1 MAGAAPAVPKR
12 VKHSFPLFLGGVQPY
27 WYKDN
32 RNRAERAAAAY
43 LRDRTNHDDVTVEL
57 DVPAYGSGFPKGT
70 AWFHGYGDAPLRA
83 ARRAIG
89 KRDAIDTNSNNC
101 SRAVMF
107 KEIKEHN
114 DFAMAVEGLELEIC
128 AKAEAAADAEAMAA
142 GTNAPAPAA
151 VRPAPAALVPA
162 SATWPEE
169 VWSRALPAPS
179 ALKSRLAFGRPLIH
193 RALAAAREQVAG
205 DKDGRRIW
213 AFDLPPRAGS
223 RDAPKRWLV
232 ATPAEF
238 DAAYACVPA
247 GRRHAYEVIDARRPC
262 WAYFDLEFTRKDGL
276 NASVD
281 GDALTTRVV
290 SAACDALVAAAGDR
304 PLEIEVIVL
313 ASARETKFSRHVV
326 LRPHWTDGARRP
338 APLADS
344 QHAGHL
350 ARRVVAALGD
360 ALTVVAALGDALTVQ
375 SGDARTT
382 TSFVDAGVYTRDR
395 CFRVWGSTKHGDD
408 AGAAFAVRNR
418 WLLPGLRP
426 SARPFAPS
434 PLRETLVVPELQ
446 PGAVDCLEIGAPV
459 APLAPPPP
467 PSSPGAAEEAA
478 APAAPAAPV
487 KEDSWEDSWDGATA
501 TPLLDRTARH
511 HPYIIA
517 RAGDRG
523 QPPALFAAATAV
535 ALAALRRDHRDNGDP
550 TLMSWRYVAA
560 EYPSER
566 YLHLAVKGR
575 GVVCR
580 SRGRA
585 HQNQNLV
592 VSIDPINGRCW
603 QRCHDGADC
612 AHDVPT
618 TRGGVCRLANRHSLV
633 APADDLKVDR
643 AALLAF
649 EQGR

>member
-1 MAGAAPAVPKR
+1 MEGAAPAVPKR
-12 VKHSFPLFLGGVQPY
+12 VKHSFPLFLGGIQPY

-114 DFAMAVEGLELEIC
+114 GFAMAVEGLELEIC

-162 SATWPEE
+162 SVTWPEE
-169 VWSRALPAPS
+169 VWSRALPVPS
-179 ALKSRLAFGRPLIH
+179 AFNSLLAFGRPLIH

-213 AFDLPPRAGS
+213 AFDLPPRAGWGG
-223 RDAPKRWLV
+223 APKRWLV

-304 PLEIEVIVL
+304 SLEIEVIVL
-313 ASARETKFSRHVV
+313 ASARKTKFSRHVV
-326 LRPHWTDGARRP
+326 LRPHWT
-338 APLADS
+338 
-344 QHAGHL
+344 AG
-350 ARRVVAALGD
+350 
-360 ALTVVAALGDALTVQ
+360 
-375 SGDARTT
+375 
-382 TSFVDAGVYTRDR
+382 SFAG
-395 CFRVWGSTKHGDD
+395 CFNLLST
-408 AGAAFAVRNR
+408 
-418 WLLPGLRP
+418 
-426 SARPFAPS
+426 
-434 PLRETLVVPELQ
+434 
-446 PGAVDCLEIGAPV
+446 
-459 APLAPPPP
+459 
-467 PSSPGAAEEAA
+467 
-478 APAAPAAPV
+478 
-487 KEDSWEDSWDGATA
+487 
-501 TPLLDRTARH
+501 
-511 HPYIIA
+511 
-517 RAGDRG
+517 
-523 QPPALFAAATAV
+523 
-535 ALAALRRDHRDNGDP
+535 
-550 TLMSWRYVAA
+550 
-560 EYPSER
+560 
-566 YLHLAVKGR
+566 
-575 GVVCR
+575 
-580 SRGRA
+580 
-585 HQNQNLV
+585 
-592 VSIDPINGRCW
+592 
-603 QRCHDGADC
+603 
-612 AHDVPT
+612 
-618 TRGGVCRLANRHSLV
+618 
-633 APADDLKVDR
+633 
-643 AALLAF
+643 
-649 EQGR
+649 